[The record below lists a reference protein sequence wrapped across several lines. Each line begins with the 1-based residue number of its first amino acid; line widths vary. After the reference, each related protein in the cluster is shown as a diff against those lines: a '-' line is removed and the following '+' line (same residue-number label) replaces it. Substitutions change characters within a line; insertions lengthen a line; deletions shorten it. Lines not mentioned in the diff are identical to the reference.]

1 MYTVNF
7 QLRRHVVGKTGHRL
21 APLRPA
27 TPAVGPTSRQA
38 ARRAAGGQ
46 SILRTRMGTF
56 LLLYMYTATL
66 RTWCTAKLIIRR
78 ELKFGYVVEKGR

>member
-46 SILRTRMGTF
+46 LRSRTRTGTF
-56 LLLYMYTATL
+56 
-66 RTWCTAKLIIRR
+66 
-78 ELKFGYVVEKGR
+78 